1 MINYRS
7 YIVKNIG
14 LYTTTNHVNLI
25 EIESE
30 DNTSDKLN
38 LKFPD
43 IDQLIKAIP
52 SNRLQE
58 NRRKLKTG
66 FKLFQVYFMALSY
79 IHIKILIGYQFI
91 KNIILLYILYSL
103 LMKIH
108 SKLIQKMRKKKIRKS
123 LIES

>member
-1 MINYRS
+1 MNSSSNKIHTKE
-7 YIVKNIG
+7 ICCNIG
-14 LYTTTNHVNLI
+14 LYSITNHVNLI

-30 DNTSDKLN
+30 DNTSDKSN

-52 SNRLQE
+52 SNKLQE

-79 IHIKILIGYQFI
+79 IHINQKNFDLISIYQKHNF
-91 KNIILLYILYSL
+91 
-103 LMKIH
+103 
-108 SKLIQKMRKKKIRKS
+108 LIYT
-123 LIES
+123 L

>member
-1 MINYRS
+1 MIHTIFAYCC
-7 YIVKNIG
+7 NIG
-14 LYTTTNHVNLI
+14 LYTITNHVNLI

-52 SNRLQE
+52 SNKLQE

-79 IHIKILIGYQFI
+79 IHINQNFNRISIYQKHNFVI
-91 KNIILLYILYSL
+91 YTL
-103 LMKIH
+103 
-108 SKLIQKMRKKKIRKS
+108 
-123 LIES
+123 